1 MSLLR
6 GRGVTKSCGGLV
18 ALNGVDFEV
27 GAGEIVGLIGQ
38 NGAGKPTLINTISG
52 IDKPNAGSI
61 AFDGHELT
69 RLSPDRITKL
79 GVARTFQIPQ
89 PFPTLSALE
98 NVVVALV
105 FGGAA
110 MGLDAA
116 EARARD
122 ILDFVGL
129 SAKAWDR
136 PESLTIVELRKLELA
151 RALASGARL
160 LLLDEINAGLTSG
173 EIGEAVALIEKLR
186 QRGMTVLMVE
196 HLMRIIMRVCDR
208 IIVLH
213 LGEKIAEGTPDEIG
227 RNPAVVTAYLGERS
241 RGRGSDVAGR

>member
-6 GRGVTKSCGGLV
+6 GRGVMKSFGGLV

-27 GAGEIVGLIGQ
+27 GAGEIVGLIGP
-38 NGAGKPTLINTISG
+38 NGAGKTTLINTISG
-52 IDKPNAGSI
+52 IDKPDAGSI
-61 AFDGHELT
+61 AFDGRELT

-98 NVVVALV
+98 NVAVALV

-110 MGLDAA
+110 MGLDDA
-116 EARARD
+116 EARAGA
-122 ILDFVGL
+122 ILDSVGL
-129 SAKAWDR
+129 SVKAGDR
-136 PESLTIVELRKLELA
+136 PASLTIVELRKLELA

-173 EIGEAVALIEKLR
+173 EINEAIALIEKLR
-186 QRGMTVLMVE
+186 QRGMTILMVE

-213 LGEKIAEGTPDEIG
+213 LGEKIAEGTPDEIA
-227 RNPAVVTAYLGERS
+227 RDPAVVTAYLGERS